1 MAHRP
6 TLALPPLSPERA
18 PHSLPRGTSTD
29 GPDTAGVAGVCGRP
43 GAPEAPSALA
53 RAHVCGTSRH
63 VPSGRWTCWVTT
75 SAGTRAGQYRPNA
88 LAGVGGVVVWNPA

>member
-29 GPDTAGVAGVCGRP
+29 GPARDAPAGVAGFWRRLGL
-43 GAPEAPSALA
+43 PEAAT
-53 RAHVCGTSRH
+53 AHVCGMSRH

-75 SAGTRAGQYRPNA
+75 SAGTRAGQYRPKA